1 MKRLARIL
9 FFVIL
14 VINMSVFADRSS
26 FRDYDADYYLD
37 EGKLLFK
44 LRPIYANVSGNQK
57 GFENFNSTSRKPGD
71 LIKNGYG
78 FDTATTYFLTDYIAA
93 ELSAGLIYFKSKKA
107 TVKDTAS
114 FFGNP
119 NVQTSKGSN
128 IWMVPVSGTLQY
140 HVAPFGAI
148 RPYLGLGLHGTYVY
162 SRSKEFSVGNGAGA
176 VLQAGIDFVSRDDTL
191 ITLDVRQYS
200 LESKINY
207 KSSFTGLNRDFSTKA
222 KWNPIVISL
231 GFGFV
236 F

>member
-1 MKRLARIL
+1 MKLLARIL

-14 VINMSVFADRSS
+14 IFNISALADRSS

-44 LRPIYANVSGNQK
+44 LRPLFSNVSGDQK
-57 GFENFNSTSRKPGD
+57 GFEKFNSTTKKPGD

-93 ELSAGLIYFKSKKA
+93 ELSAGVIYFKTKKA
-107 TVKDTAS
+107 TVRDTAN
-114 FFGNP
+114 FFGNT
-119 NVQTSKGSN
+119 NAAIGKGLN

-140 HVAPFGAI
+140 HIAPYGAI
-148 RPYLGLGLHGTYVY
+148 RPYLGVGVHGTYVY

-176 VLQAGIDFVSRDDTL
+176 VLQGGIDFVARDDTL
-191 ITLDVRQYS
+191 ITLDVRRYS

-207 KSSFTGLNRDFSTKA
+207 KSNITGLDKDFSTKA
-222 KWNPIVISL
+222 RWNPIVVSL